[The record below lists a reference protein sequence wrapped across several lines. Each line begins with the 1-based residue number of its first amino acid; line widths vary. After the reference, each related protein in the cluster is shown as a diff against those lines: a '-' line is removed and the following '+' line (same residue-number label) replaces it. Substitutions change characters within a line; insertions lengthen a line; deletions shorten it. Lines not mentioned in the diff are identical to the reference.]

1 MTLSVDSTG
10 SVFSLGFRLVGES
23 SRGAREKMDGVRI
36 EDSEDSSD
44 AIRLRV
50 RTATFRTPIA
60 V

>member
-10 SVFSLGFRLVGES
+10 GVFSLGFRLVRES
-23 SRGAREKMDGVRI
+23 SRDAREKMNGVRI

-44 AIRLRV
+44 GVGLRV
-50 RTATFRTPIA
+50 GPATFRTRIA

>member
-1 MTLSVDSTG
+1 MGL
-10 SVFSLGFRLVGES
+10 RLVGES
-23 SRGAREKMDGVRI
+23 SRGACEKMNGVRI

>member
-1 MTLSVDSTG
+1 M
-10 SVFSLGFRLVGES
+10 GFRLAGES
-23 SRGAREKMDGVRI
+23 SSDAREKMDGVRI